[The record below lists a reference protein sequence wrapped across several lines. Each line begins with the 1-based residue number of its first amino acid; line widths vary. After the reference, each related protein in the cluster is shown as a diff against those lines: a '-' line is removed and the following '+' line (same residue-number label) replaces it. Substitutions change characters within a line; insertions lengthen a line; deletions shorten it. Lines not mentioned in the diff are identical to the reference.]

1 MQADSAA
8 NADSDICFAPATRL
22 ARLLRDG
29 VISSRELLDIYTRR
43 LAELNPL
50 INAVVTMD
58 LDQAHDAA
66 FAADNTRARTPGLL
80 GVLHGLPIT
89 VKDAITVRGL
99 RSTGGATELADYVP
113 DSDAPAVAT
122 LRKAGAIVFAK
133 TNVPRWCAD
142 IQTHNEIFG
151 VTNNPWD
158 ISRTVGGSSGGSAAA
173 TCAGLTSFDLG
184 TDLGGSIRIPASFCG
199 VFGHKPTYGVVDQRG
214 YLDCARRT
222 EGYSLDVDMNVFGP
236 IARSAADLEMVMRLV
251 ANTRHLYACT
261 ALLGDLRFGVLLDD
275 DYCPVDGTVAETL
288 STVVRAIAPLA
299 RSVRSCRPPGNLADM
314 ARLCSDLTLAA
325 VSLSQS
331 DLIGDRIGGLHRR
344 WLAMQEQRRRLRL
357 KWSECFEE
365 FDVVLCPATPSTAFA
380 HAKDSGLGELSLQVN
395 DTQIPAERSMIWT
408 QMASLAYLPATVVP
422 AGLAQGLPVGVQ
434 VIGPYLGD
442 GRCLKVARE
451 LERIGF
457 EALVPSTLS

>member
-1 MQADSAA
+1 
-8 NADSDICFAPATRL
+8 
-22 ARLLRDG
+22 
-29 VISSRELLDIYTRR
+29 
-43 LAELNPL
+43 
-50 INAVVTMD
+50 
-58 LDQAHDAA
+58 
-66 FAADNTRARTPGLL
+66 
-80 GVLHGLPIT
+80 
-89 VKDAITVRGL
+89 
-99 RSTGGATELADYVP
+99 
-113 DSDAPAVAT
+113 
-122 LRKAGAIVFAK
+122 
-133 TNVPRWCAD
+133 
-142 IQTHNEIFG
+142 
-151 VTNNPWD
+151 
-158 ISRTVGGSSGGSAAA
+158 
-173 TCAGLTSFDLG
+173 
-184 TDLGGSIRIPASFCG
+184 
-199 VFGHKPTYGVVDQRG
+199 
-214 YLDCARRT
+214 
-222 EGYSLDVDMNVFGP
+222 
-236 IARSAADLEMVMRLV
+236 MRLV
-251 ANTRHLYACT
+251 ANTQHLYACT

-344 WLAMQEQRRRLRL
+344 WLAMQEERRRLRL